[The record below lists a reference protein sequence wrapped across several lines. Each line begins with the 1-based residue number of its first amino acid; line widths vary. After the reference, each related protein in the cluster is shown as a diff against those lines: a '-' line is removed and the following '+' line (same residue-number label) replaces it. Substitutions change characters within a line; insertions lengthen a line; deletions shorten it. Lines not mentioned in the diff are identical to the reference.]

1 MTMGARI
8 RALRAHLVISGDKF
22 GELCG
27 VTRGAV
33 SQWEND
39 LTRPTLDN
47 LMKLREQRRFSVDWI
62 LTGDGEM
69 VPSDKGLYVLDP
81 RISAIA
87 STLMRCMEE
96 RRDYIVDATQKE
108 LAASIE
114 LGERAEARAKAN
126 DC

>member
-1 MTMGARI
+1 M
-8 RALRAHLVISGDKF
+8 
-22 GELCG
+22 
-27 VTRGAV
+27 TRGAV

-47 LMKLREQRRFSVDWI
+47 LMKLREQRRFSIDWI

>member
-8 RALRAHLVISGDKF
+8 RALRTHLELSGDKF
-22 GELCG
+22 GELCD

-47 LMKLREQRRFSVDWI
+47 LMKLREQRRFSIDWI

-69 VPSDKGLYVLDP
+69 VSPDKGLYVSDP

-114 LGERAEARAKAN
+114 LGERAEARAKAK